1 MAELRRDDH
10 ERLVLMTPSCRSAA
24 APSRAG
30 ASSPASSC
38 RRAGRC
44 GAPRGSSRQRGL
56 GATYAPEHVAAAGA
70 DARM

>member
-10 ERLVLMTPSCRSAA
+10 EKCGCSQSP
-24 APSRAG
+24 APRRAG

-44 GAPRGSSRQRGL
+44 GVPRGSSRQRGL
-56 GATYAPEHVAAAGA
+56 GAACAPERVAAAGA